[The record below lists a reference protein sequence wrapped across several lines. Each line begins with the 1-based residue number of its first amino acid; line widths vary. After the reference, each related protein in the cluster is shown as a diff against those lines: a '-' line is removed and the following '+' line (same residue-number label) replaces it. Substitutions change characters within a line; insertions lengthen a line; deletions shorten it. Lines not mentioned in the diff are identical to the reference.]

1 MKSICFRAAFALSSA
16 AFLMLPGSA
25 SAQSSPTL
33 QLRTSFAGQYDTDLG
48 WRPTYGTP
56 SRHYPD
62 AAPTIAAGQYEGQ
75 TRLFLGTYNSLGQFF
90 NALQGPDNIHNA
102 QQDLASV
109 FGGVSAGYLVTQAQI
124 LRDLSPVQ
132 LPGQPV
138 QLWDRYVIA
147 ARANNPNTNRSYI
160 VFSVTRYNP
169 AGEAGQCT
177 YWFDT
182 NDSQT
187 NGMYAD
193 SPRVNT
199 NGNALLLTANM
210 YSFSDNS
217 FQYAKL
223 WMYPKT
229 SIYNDPSLGACPA
242 AGPPLP

>member
-1 MKSICFRAAFALSSA
+1 MKPIYFRAAFALWSA
-16 AFLMLPGSA
+16 AFLIVPGSA
-25 SAQSSPTL
+25 SAQSGSTL

-56 SRHYPD
+56 SRHYPY

-75 TRLFLGTYNSLGQFF
+75 TRLVLGTYNSLGQVF
-90 NALQGPDNIHNA
+90 NALQGTDNIHNA
-102 QQDLASV
+102 QQDLVSV
-109 FGGVSAGYLVTQAQI
+109 FGGVSAGYIATQAQI

-138 QLWDRYVIA
+138 QLWDRYIIA

-199 NGNALLLTANM
+199 SSNAL
-210 YSFSDNS
+210 
-217 FQYAKL
+217 
-223 WMYPKT
+223 
-229 SIYNDPSLGACPA
+229 
-242 AGPPLP
+242 PLVFTRGESAYMPFV